1 MLIVLIVFVILSLV
15 VIVNN
20 NVISLNYKGMTGYS
34 IWLKG
39 TKKKAEP
46 YLFDKVPLL
55 LPSSLNQVPESLVR
69 QHDKDA
75 SARVMVVLNN
85 SSPVSPA
92 IGY

>member
-1 MLIVLIVFVILSLV
+1 MLY
-15 VIVNN
+15 N
-20 NVISLNYKGMTGYS
+20 SLNYKGMTGYS

-69 QHDKDA
+69 KHDKDT
-75 SARVMVVLNN
+75 SARDGGACD
-85 SSPVSPA
+85 SSPPSPA
-92 IGY
+92 IDNNIL

>member
-1 MLIVLIVFVILSLV
+1 MLRINSTAPIMLIVLIVFVILSLV

-46 YLFDKVPLL
+46 DLFDKALL
-55 LPSSLNQVPESLVR
+55 LPPSFPNQVPESLVR

-75 SARVMVVLNN
+75 NARDGG
-85 SSPVSPA
+85 A
-92 IGY
+92 